1 MQFGEHLKEW
11 RGHRR
16 MSQLDLAV
24 AAGISA
30 RHLSFL
36 ETGRSKPSEGMILR
50 LASVLEVPARDQG
63 TLFSAAGYRP
73 RMATRPAAGL
83 DAMPPAVAN
92 AIRLILA
99 RHDPYPGL
107 VLDHEYTLL
116 VVNPA
121 LASLAVAADI
131 PFQPGENFLDTF
143 LGNDNVR
150 KLVVNWEPAAA
161 DLVQRVRTEAW
172 LQGPRSRLGKRLEK
186 VASNPAVVRA
196 VENHPDTDRFPVLP
210 IELDVGGLRLSFIT
224 TLQTFG
230 STQDALVEGVLIES
244 FFPADEETKAFFE
257 RKG

>member
-1 MQFGEHLKEW
+1 
-11 RGHRR
+11 
-16 MSQLDLAV
+16 
-24 AAGISA
+24 
-30 RHLSFL
+30 
-36 ETGRSKPSEGMILR
+36 
-50 LASVLEVPARDQG
+50 
-63 TLFSAAGYRP
+63 
-73 RMATRPAAGL
+73 
-83 DAMPPAVAN
+83 MPPAVAD

-143 LGNDNVR
+143 LGNENLR
-150 KLVVNWEPAAA
+150 KLVVNWEAAAA

-186 VASNPAVVRA
+186 AASNPMVGRA
-196 VENHPDTDRFPVLP
+196 IENHPDTDRLPVLP